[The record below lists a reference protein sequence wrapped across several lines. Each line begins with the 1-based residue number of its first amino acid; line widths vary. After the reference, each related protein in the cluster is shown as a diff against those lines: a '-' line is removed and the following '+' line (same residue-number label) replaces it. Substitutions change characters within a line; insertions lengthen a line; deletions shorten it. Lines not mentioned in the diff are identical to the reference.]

1 MTDLVFTTSA
11 SVGDDNTIDLSTGVP
26 DVASET
32 ADGDGLSLVEAVLI
46 VSPFGGT
53 NTIQASEMLPSVF
66 LANVTLPIGASTPLD
81 LTLSAADNG
90 NLNVLS
96 DFQDIL
102 TLESDDKTFTTV
114 NVDLTLQTFV
124 FGRSDGV
131 AVTASGDNVTF
142 NNGGDV
148 FVSGFSMMTLKSPM
162 MVLLLSTTWRGGL
175 LKDHGQRSLPLRR
188 LP

>member
-66 LANVTLPIGASTPLD
+66 FGECNFTYWRINAIG
-81 LTLSAADNG
+81 
-90 NLNVLS
+90 LNT
-96 DFQDIL
+96 QC
-102 TLESDDKTFTTV
+102 
-114 NVDLTLQTFV
+114 
-124 FGRSDGV
+124 
-131 AVTASGDNVTF
+131 
-142 NNGGDV
+142 
-148 FVSGFSMMTLKSPM
+148 
-162 MVLLLSTTWRGGL
+162 RGQW
-175 LKDHGQRSLPLRR
+175 KFECSQ
-188 LP
+188 